1 MSFLYR
7 ENKIN
12 HPQGIYSVLGFLY
25 ERLII
30 IFIMTQIRDIYD
42 YDYDQLQN

>member
-7 ENKIN
+7 ESKIN
-12 HPQGIYSVLGFLY
+12 HIQGINSVLGFLY

>member
-12 HPQGIYSVLGFLY
+12 YVQRINSVLGFLY